1 MRMRLPE
8 AILVY
13 LIALSCAA
21 WADDKQG
28 QRNIYDVFH
37 EVLKTSPNA
46 SVDEQVTA
54 FIKRD
59 MAQLL
64 YPVDMT
70 SFSPPDKDEKFRDL
84 IGVLQK
90 QMGTQATGI
99 LTADQ
104 FDRLGEASREIDA
117 PLRVSPQG
125 KIVFMTKDGSMVSAV
140 GTGSMDDIAIPI
152 NKVHIVCLKRE
163 KSCEYRE
170 ASLDRRPSMDM
181 LNLDDLVYYDIKTW
195 TPNRITAIREDRCIT
210 ALMTID
216 LSAQEVTIASVPHT
230 NLTDC
235 RTRGPSSWKLV
246 DGFPVAWKLQQDRL
260 DKARKLVYPP
270 AQRFMPNRQ

>member
-1 MRMRLPE
+1 MRLPE

-13 LIALSCAA
+13 LIAVSCAA

-37 EVLKTSPNA
+37 EVLKPSPDA
-46 SVDEQVTA
+46 SVEEQVTA

-64 YPVDMT
+64 YPVDMS
-70 SFSPPDKDEKFRDL
+70 SFATPDKDEKFRDL

-90 QMGTQATGI
+90 QMGEQATGV

-125 KIVFMTKDGSMVSAV
+125 KVVFMTKDGSMVSAV
-140 GTGSMDDIAIPI
+140 GTGSMDDIAFPI
-152 NKVHIVCLKRE
+152 NKVHIVCWKSE

-170 ASLDRRPSMDM
+170 ASLDREPSMDM

-195 TPNRITAIREDRCIT
+195 TPNRITAIQEDRCIT

-216 LSAQEVTIASVPHT
+216 VSAQDVTITNVPHT
-230 NLTDC
+230 DLTDC
-235 RTRGPSSWKLV
+235 RTGGPRTWKLV
-246 DGFPVAWKLQQDRL
+246 DGFPVPWKLQQDRL
-260 DKARKLVYPP
+260 DKARKLVYP
-270 AQRFMPNRQ
+270 AAEKFMPSRK